1 MGYSPRVA
9 KSQTRLHFHFHFSLS
24 LVNKSPIFICS
35 KNVNI
40 LFSLKSS

>member
-9 KSQTRLHFHFHFSLS
+9 KSQTRLHFHFSLA